1 MAHTIASEWGI
12 GADISLHLIR
22 GRRAHSRA
30 MSRYDVTNRQ
40 KKVDPPSL
48 WGISLPKI
56 YHR

>member
-1 MAHTIASEWGI
+1 MAHTIRSGWAI
-12 GADISLHLIR
+12 GADIFLHLNL
-22 GRRAHSRA
+22 GQRAHSRA

-48 WGISLPKI
+48 WGISVPKI